1 MSNNSLR
8 GQSVII
14 LNQSNVDTSNPN
26 NNSLS
31 YNFPSSINLANTQIA
46 VSSISMYYS
55 WANMGASLNNNKFL
69 YNWMTVLGGTIANNI
84 LTLVIALGF

>member
-31 YNFPSSINLANTQIA
+31 NSFPSSINLANTQIA

-55 WANMGASLNNNKFL
+55 WANVSASLNNNKFS
-69 YNWMTVLGGTIANNI
+69 YKWMGL
-84 LTLVIALGF
+84 LS